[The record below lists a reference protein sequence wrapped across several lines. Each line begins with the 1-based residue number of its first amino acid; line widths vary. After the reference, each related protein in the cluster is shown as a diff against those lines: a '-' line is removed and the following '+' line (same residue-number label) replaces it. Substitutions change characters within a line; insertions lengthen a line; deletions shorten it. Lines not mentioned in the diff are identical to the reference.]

1 MPHVCRSADR
11 SVDLRASCSNEALRP
26 AHSEGWAWTGS
37 RPQQCRMSEG
47 SAPTDDAPL
56 QPAPPN
62 TQEDHDQGD
71 TKTKEERE
79 AARVQRMNELMRK
92 QTKAELLRIAY
103 AGDLVNHNS
112 PEK

>member
-1 MPHVCRSADR
+1 
-11 SVDLRASCSNEALRP
+11 
-26 AHSEGWAWTGS
+26 
-37 RPQQCRMSEG
+37 MSEG

-79 AARVQRMNELMRK
+79 AARGRARVQRMNELMRK
-92 QTKAELLRIAY
+92 HTKAELLRMAY
-103 AGDLVNHNS
+103 AGGLVNHNS
-112 PEK
+112 PAK